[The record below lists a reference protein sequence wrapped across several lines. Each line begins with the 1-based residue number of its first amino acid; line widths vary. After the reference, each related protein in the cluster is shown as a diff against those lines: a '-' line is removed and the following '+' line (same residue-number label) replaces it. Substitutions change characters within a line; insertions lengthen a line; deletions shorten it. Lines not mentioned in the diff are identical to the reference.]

1 MKIESLK
8 ELPQKREVQHCFMR
22 TVTEKLMNLRQ
33 TSRRVG
39 KLQETEEFILKLY
52 KLMKKDVSS

>member
-1 MKIESLK
+1 
-8 ELPQKREVQHCFMR
+8 MR